1 MLSAEVDRLNELVR
15 QLKQELSDTRLRL
28 IDQMALEKRLEE
40 CLALMVILFAEIETL
55 RNRVADT

>member
-40 CLALMVILFAEIETL
+40 CLALMVILFAEI
-55 RNRVADT
+55 